1 MSMNAPQSPQ
11 PQSPQNP
18 PSQSRQPV
26 PPQPQYQQP
35 QQPSNQQY
43 PPQPPRYPQPQYPQ
57 YAPYPYPQPYVD
69 PVRVHRRA
77 LRTAV
82 GRPAGLILAYQAVF
96 TAVSMVVGFTIGLAM
111 LVYGMESDT
120 NADLMRVQEQ
130 ATQAGLRWTG
140 VISLTSVGFGFLF
153 MLLMRRRSIC
163 TREFWAG
170 DRQRGRMR
178 PAWLLVFIVLIISA
192 QAVFTL
198 LQMALQAMGLS
209 LVSPTSEAIDQSA
222 VTVSMWL
229 YIGLVGPIVEEVVFR
244 GVLMKELKPMGRN
257 FAILTSSLMFAL
269 YHDDLVQGA
278 FAFAIG
284 LLLGFVAMEYSVL
297 WSIALHIFNNAVIGG
312 ASSLIAMRFGT
323 TGEAVFSLALLAIGV
338 IGLIVIMAKH
348 GWGLR
353 LYHRVNRSAPGAY
366 WGWTSGRFITFCV
379 LNALVA
385 LVSFAV
391 VALM

>member
-1 MSMNAPQSPQ
+1 MNAPQSPQ
-11 PQSPQNP
+11 PQSPQDP

-111 LVYGMESDT
+111 LVCGMESDT

-178 PAWLLVFIVLIISA
+178 PVWLLVFIVLIISA

-353 LYHRVNRSAPGAY
+353 LYHRVNRSAPGTY